1 VQIATDITGA
11 ELCAGLQ
18 AAGAEDESGHKL
30 AKTNDSQPMPSVTLR
45 DTLQSLDNV
54 CAHME
59 TAGCAFYEQLY
70 NLIDQVYVAGRQ
82 QVVQKMTKD
91 SFQTQ

>member
-1 VQIATDITGA
+1 VC
-11 ELCAGLQ
+11 LP
-18 AAGAEDESGHKL
+18 AGAEDESRHKQ

-45 DTLQSLDNV
+45 DTLQSLHNV

-59 TAGCAFYEQLY
+59 TAGCAFYEQFY
-70 NLIDQVYVAGRQ
+70 NLIDQVYVADRQ